1 MRFIEI
7 DSTDLPEKKQE
18 QLMDLLSGVD
28 YRTKDDMI
36 YLTIDQWQAN
46 KYIILTK
53 WKKFKGLRVSE
64 IDITE
69 RHQVLIISP
78 SSKLFSPEF
87 DEMERNL
94 ALR

>member
-7 DSTDLPEKKQE
+7 DSTDMPEKKQE
-18 QLMDLLSGVD
+18 QLLNLLSGVD
-28 YRTKDDMI
+28 YRTKDDMV
-36 YLTIDQWQAN
+36 YLTIKQWQEN
-46 KYIILTK
+46 KYTILNK
-53 WKKFKGLRVSE
+53 WKKFKELRVSE

-69 RHQVLIISP
+69 KRQVLIISP

-94 ALR
+94 A

>member
-7 DSTDLPEKKQE
+7 DSTDMPEKKQE
-18 QLMDLLSGVD
+18 QLLNLLSDVD
-28 YRTKDDMI
+28 YRTKDDMV
-36 YLTIDQWQAN
+36 YLTIKQWQEN
-46 KYIILTK
+46 KYTILNK
-53 WKKFKGLRVSE
+53 WKKFKDLKVSE

-69 RHQVLIISP
+69 RRQVLIISP

-94 ALR
+94 A

>member
-7 DSTDLPEKKQE
+7 DSTDMPEKKQE
-18 QLMDLLSGVD
+18 QLLNLLSDVD
-28 YRTKDDMI
+28 YRTKGDMV
-36 YLTIDQWQAN
+36 YLTIKQWQEN
-46 KYIILTK
+46 KYTILNK
-53 WKKFKGLRVSE
+53 WKKFKDLRVSE

-69 RHQVLIISP
+69 KRQVLIISP

-94 ALR
+94 A

>member
-7 DSTDLPEKKQE
+7 DSTDMPEKKQE
-18 QLMDLLSGVD
+18 QLLNLLSGVD
-28 YRTKDDMI
+28 YRTKDDRI
-36 YLTIDQWQAN
+36 YLTIKEWQEN
-46 KYIILTK
+46 KYTILNK
-53 WKKFKGLRVSE
+53 WKKFKDLRVSE

-69 RHQVLIISP
+69 KRQVLIISP

-94 ALR
+94 A

>member
-7 DSTDLPEKKQE
+7 DSTDMPEKKQE
-18 QLMDLLSGVD
+18 QLLNLLSGVD
-28 YRTKDDMI
+28 YRTKDDMV
-36 YLTIDQWQAN
+36 YLTIKQWQDN
-46 KYIILTK
+46 KYTILNK
-53 WKKFKGLRVSE
+53 WKKFKDLRVSE

-69 RHQVLIISP
+69 KRQVLIVSP

-94 ALR
+94 A

>member
-7 DSTDLPEKKQE
+7 DSTDMPEKKQE
-18 QLMDLLSGVD
+18 QLLNLLSGVD
-28 YRTKDDMI
+28 YRTKDDMV
-36 YLTIDQWQAN
+36 YLTIKQWQDN
-46 KYIILTK
+46 KYTILKK
-53 WKKFKGLRVSE
+53 WKKFKDLRVSE

-69 RHQVLIISP
+69 KCQVLIISP

-94 ALR
+94 A

>member
-7 DSTDLPEKKQE
+7 DSTDMPEKKQE
-18 QLMDLLSGVD
+18 QLLNLLSGVD
-28 YRTKDDMI
+28 YRTKDDMV
-36 YLTIDQWQAN
+36 YLTIKQWQEN
-46 KYIILTK
+46 KYTILNK
-53 WKKFKGLRVSE
+53 WKKFKDLRVSE

-69 RHQVLIISP
+69 KRQVLIVSP

-94 ALR
+94 A

>member
-7 DSTDLPEKKQE
+7 DSTDMPEKKQE
-18 QLMDLLSGVD
+18 QLLNLLSDVD
-28 YRTKDDMI
+28 YRTKDDMV
-36 YLTIDQWQAN
+36 YLTIKQWQEN
-46 KYIILTK
+46 KYTILNK
-53 WKKFKGLRVSE
+53 WKKFKDLKVSE

-69 RHQVLIISP
+69 KRQVLIISP

-94 ALR
+94 A

>member
-7 DSTDLPEKKQE
+7 DSTDMPEKKQE
-18 QLMDLLSGVD
+18 QLLNLLSDID
-28 YRTKDDMI
+28 YRTKDDMV
-36 YLTIDQWQAN
+36 YLTIKQWQEN
-46 KYIILTK
+46 KYTILNK
-53 WKKFKGLRVSE
+53 WKKFKDLRVSE

-69 RHQVLIISP
+69 KRQVLIISP

-94 ALR
+94 A

>member
-7 DSTDLPEKKQE
+7 DSTDMPEKKQE
-18 QLMDLLSGVD
+18 QLLNLLSGVD
-28 YRTKDDMI
+28 YRTKDDMV
-36 YLTIDQWQAN
+36 YLTIKQWQEN
-46 KYIILTK
+46 KYTILNK
-53 WKKFKGLRVSE
+53 WKKFKDLRVSE

-69 RHQVLIISP
+69 KRQVLIISP

-94 ALR
+94 A

>member
-7 DSTDLPEKKQE
+7 DSTDMPEKKPE
-18 QLMDLLSGVD
+18 QLLNLLSDVD
-28 YRTKDDMI
+28 YRTKDDMV
-36 YLTIDQWQAN
+36 YLTIKQWQEN
-46 KYIILTK
+46 KYTILNK
-53 WKKFKGLRVSE
+53 WKKFKDLRVSE

-69 RHQVLIISP
+69 KRQVLIISP

-94 ALR
+94 A

>member
-7 DSTDLPEKKQE
+7 DSTDMPEKKQE
-18 QLMDLLSGVD
+18 QLLNLLSGVD

-36 YLTIDQWQAN
+36 YLTIKEWQEN
-46 KYIILTK
+46 KYTILNK
-53 WKKFKGLRVSE
+53 WKKFKDLRVSQ

-69 RHQVLIISP
+69 KRQVLIISP

-94 ALR
+94 A

>member
-7 DSTDLPEKKQE
+7 DSTDMPEKKQE
-18 QLMDLLSGVD
+18 QLLNLLSGVD
-28 YRTKDDMI
+28 YLTKDDMI
-36 YLTIDQWQAN
+36 YLTIKEWQEN
-46 KYIILTK
+46 KYTILNK
-53 WKKFKGLRVSE
+53 WKKFKDLRVSE

-69 RHQVLIISP
+69 KRQVLIISP

-94 ALR
+94 A

>member
-7 DSTDLPEKKQE
+7 DSTDMPEKKQE
-18 QLMDLLSGVD
+18 QLLNLLSGVD

-36 YLTIDQWQAN
+36 YLTIKQWQEN
-46 KYIILTK
+46 KYTILNK
-53 WKKFKGLRVSE
+53 WKKFKDLRVSE

-69 RHQVLIISP
+69 KRQVLIVSP

-94 ALR
+94 A

>member
-7 DSTDLPEKKQE
+7 DSTDMPEKKQE
-18 QLMDLLSGVD
+18 QLLNLLSGVD
-28 YRTKDDMI
+28 YRTKDDMV
-36 YLTIDQWQAN
+36 YLTIKEWQEN
-46 KYIILTK
+46 KYTILNK
-53 WKKFKGLRVSE
+53 WKKFKDLRVSE

-69 RHQVLIISP
+69 KRQVLIISP

-94 ALR
+94 A

>member
-7 DSTDLPEKKQE
+7 DSTDMPEKKQE
-18 QLMDLLSGVD
+18 QLLNLLSDVD
-28 YRTKDDMI
+28 YRTKDDI
-36 YLTIDQWQAN
+36 VYLTIKQWQEN
-46 KYIILTK
+46 KYTILNK
-53 WKKFKGLRVSE
+53 WKKFKDLRVSE

-69 RHQVLIISP
+69 KRQVLIISP

-94 ALR
+94 A

>member
-7 DSTDLPEKKQE
+7 DSTDMPEKKQE
-18 QLMDLLSGVD
+18 QLLNLLSGVD

-36 YLTIDQWQAN
+36 YLTIKQWQEN
-46 KYIILTK
+46 KYTILNK
-53 WKKFKGLRVSE
+53 WKKIKDLRVSE

-69 RHQVLIISP
+69 KRQVLIVSP

-94 ALR
+94 A

>member
-7 DSTDLPEKKQE
+7 DSTDMPEKKQE
-18 QLMDLLSGVD
+18 QLLNLLSGVD
-28 YRTKDDMI
+28 YRTKDDMV
-36 YLTIDQWQAN
+36 YLTIKEWQEN
-46 KYIILTK
+46 KYTILNK
-53 WKKFKGLRVSE
+53 WKKFKDLRVSE

-69 RHQVLIISP
+69 ERQVLIISP

-94 ALR
+94 A

>member
-7 DSTDLPEKKQE
+7 DSTDMPEKKQE
-18 QLMDLLSGVD
+18 QLLNLLSGVD
-28 YRTKDDMI
+28 YRTKDDMV
-36 YLTIDQWQAN
+36 YLTINQWQDN
-46 KYIILTK
+46 KYTILKK
-53 WKKFKGLRVSE
+53 WKKFKDLRVSE

-69 RHQVLIISP
+69 KRQVLIISP

-94 ALR
+94 A

>member
-7 DSTDLPEKKQE
+7 DSTDMPEKKQE
-18 QLMDLLSGVD
+18 QLLNLLSGVD

-36 YLTIDQWQAN
+36 YLTIKEWQEN
-46 KYIILTK
+46 KYTILNK
-53 WKKFKGLRVSE
+53 WKKFKDLRDSE

-69 RHQVLIISP
+69 KRQVLIISP

-94 ALR
+94 A

>member
-7 DSTDLPEKKQE
+7 DSTDMPEKKQE
-18 QLMDLLSGVD
+18 QLLNLLSGID

-36 YLTIDQWQAN
+36 YLTIKQWQEN
-46 KYIILTK
+46 KYTILNK
-53 WKKFKGLRVSE
+53 WKKFKDLRVSE

-69 RHQVLIISP
+69 KRQVLIISP

-94 ALR
+94 A

>member
-7 DSTDLPEKKQE
+7 DSTDMPEKKQE
-18 QLMDLLSGVD
+18 QLLNLLSGVD

-36 YLTIDQWQAN
+36 YLTIKEWQEN
-46 KYIILTK
+46 KYTFLNK
-53 WKKFKGLRVSE
+53 WKKFKDLRVSE

-69 RHQVLIISP
+69 KRQVLIISP

-94 ALR
+94 A

>member
-7 DSTDLPEKKQE
+7 DSTDMPEKKQE
-18 QLMDLLSGVD
+18 QLLNLLSGVD

-36 YLTIDQWQAN
+36 YLTIKEWQEN
-46 KYIILTK
+46 KYTILNK
-53 WKKFKGLRVSE
+53 WKKFKDLRVSE

-69 RHQVLIISP
+69 KRQVLIISP
-78 SSKLFSPEF
+78 ASKLFSPEF

-94 ALR
+94 A

>member
-7 DSTDLPEKKQE
+7 DSTDMPEKKQE
-18 QLMDLLSGVD
+18 QLLNLLSDVD
-28 YRTKDDMI
+28 YRTKDDMV
-36 YLTIDQWQAN
+36 YLTIKQWQEN
-46 KYIILTK
+46 KYTILNK
-53 WKKFKGLRVSE
+53 WKKFKDLRVSE

-69 RHQVLIISP
+69 KRQVLIISP

-94 ALR
+94 A

>member
-7 DSTDLPEKKQE
+7 DSTDMPEKKQE
-18 QLMDLLSGVD
+18 QLLNLLSCVD

-36 YLTIDQWQAN
+36 YLTIKEWQEN
-46 KYIILTK
+46 KYTILNK
-53 WKKFKGLRVSE
+53 WKKFKDLRVSE

-69 RHQVLIISP
+69 KRQVLIISP

-94 ALR
+94 A

>member
-7 DSTDLPEKKQE
+7 DSTDMPEKKQE
-18 QLMDLLSGVD
+18 QLLNLLSGVD
-28 YRTKDDMI
+28 YRTKDDMV
-36 YLTIDQWQAN
+36 YLTIKQWQDN
-46 KYIILTK
+46 KYTILKK
-53 WKKFKGLRVSE
+53 WKKFKDLRVSE

-69 RHQVLIISP
+69 KRQVLIISP

-94 ALR
+94 D

>member
-7 DSTDLPEKKQE
+7 DSTDMSEKKQE
-18 QLMDLLSGVD
+18 QLLNLLSGVD

-36 YLTIDQWQAN
+36 YLTIKEWQEN
-46 KYIILTK
+46 KYTILNK
-53 WKKFKGLRVSE
+53 WKKFKDLRVSQ

-69 RHQVLIISP
+69 KRQVLIISP

-94 ALR
+94 A

>member
-7 DSTDLPEKKQE
+7 DSTDMPEKKQE
-18 QLMDLLSGVD
+18 QLLNLLSGVD
-28 YRTKDDMI
+28 YRTKDDMV
-36 YLTIDQWQAN
+36 YLTIKQWQDN
-46 KYIILTK
+46 KYTILNK
-53 WKKFKGLRVSE
+53 WKKFKDLRVSE

-69 RHQVLIISP
+69 KRQVLIISP

-94 ALR
+94 A

>member
-7 DSTDLPEKKQE
+7 DSTDMPEKKQE
-18 QLMDLLSGVD
+18 QLLNLLSGVD
-28 YRTKDDMI
+28 YRTKDDMV
-36 YLTIDQWQAN
+36 YLTIKQWQDN
-46 KYIILTK
+46 KYTILKK
-53 WKKFKGLRVSE
+53 WKKFKDIRVSE

-69 RHQVLIISP
+69 KRQVLIISP

-94 ALR
+94 A

>member
-7 DSTDLPEKKQE
+7 DSTNMPEKKQE
-18 QLMDLLSGVD
+18 QLLNLLSGVD

-36 YLTIDQWQAN
+36 YLTIKQWQEN
-46 KYIILTK
+46 KYTILNK
-53 WKKFKGLRVSE
+53 WKKFKDLRVSE

-69 RHQVLIISP
+69 KRQVLIISP

-94 ALR
+94 A

>member
-7 DSTDLPEKKQE
+7 DSTDMPEKKQE
-18 QLMDLLSGVD
+18 QLLNLLSGVD

-36 YLTIDQWQAN
+36 YLTIKQWQEN
-46 KYIILTK
+46 KYTILNK
-53 WKKFKGLRVSE
+53 WKKFKDLRVSE

-69 RHQVLIISP
+69 KRQVLIISP

-94 ALR
+94 A

>member
-7 DSTDLPEKKQE
+7 DSTDMPEKKQE
-18 QLMDLLSGVD
+18 QLLNLLSGVD

-36 YLTIDQWQAN
+36 YLTIKEWQEN
-46 KYIILTK
+46 KYTILNK
-53 WKKFKGLRVSE
+53 WKKFKDLRVSE

-69 RHQVLIISP
+69 KRQVLIISP

-94 ALR
+94 A

>member
-7 DSTDLPEKKQE
+7 DSTDMPEKKQE
-18 QLMDLLSGVD
+18 QLLNLLSDVD
-28 YRTKDDMI
+28 YRTKYDMV
-36 YLTIDQWQAN
+36 YLTIKQWQEN
-46 KYIILTK
+46 KYTILNK
-53 WKKFKGLRVSE
+53 WKKFKDLRVSE

-69 RHQVLIISP
+69 KRQVLIISP

-94 ALR
+94 A